1 MDIVAR
7 RYARALLDALPE
19 DRAEAGLRQ
28 LLELRGLMSRE
39 PGARKLLLNPA
50 VPAADRT
57 AFIGRLAG
65 ALGLDE
71 PVRRVFAMLVERRRL
86 GILSDMAE
94 NFQSLLDE
102 RTGTVRVRVTT
113 ALPLDADRERELR
126 ERLGRSTGKTIV
138 MEVFDDPSLIGGIVI
153 RLGGTVMDASLR
165 QRLRSVETQLL
176 AE

>member
-19 DRAEAGLRQ
+19 DRAEAGLGQ

>member
-19 DRAEAGLRQ
+19 DRAEAGLGQ

-86 GILSDMAE
+86 GILPDMAE
-94 NFQSLLDE
+94 NFLSLLDE

>member
-19 DRAEAGLRQ
+19 DRAEAGLGQ

-86 GILSDMAE
+86 GILPDMAE

-138 MEVFDDPSLIGGIVI
+138 MEVFDDPSLVGGIVI

>member
-71 PVRRVFAMLVERRRL
+71 PVRRVCAMLVERRRL
-86 GILSDMAE
+86 GILSHMAE
-94 NFQSLLDE
+94 NLQSLLDE
-102 RTGTVRVRVTT
+102 RTGPVRVRVTT

>member
-19 DRAEAGLRQ
+19 DPAEAGLGQ

-71 PVRRVFAMLVERRRL
+71 PVRRVVAMLVERRRL